1 MTSTVFAATAFPATG
16 TATMDSQKEK
26 I

>member
-1 MTSTVFAATAFPATG
+1 MTSPVFATAAFPATG
-16 TATMDSQKEK
+16 IATMDSQKEK

>member
-1 MTSTVFAATAFPATG
+1 MTSPAFATAAFPAPG

>member
-1 MTSTVFAATAFPATG
+1 MTSPVFATAAVPATG
-16 TATMDSQKEK
+16 IATMDSQKEK